1 MGVQAHKT
9 EYRVLHLVL
18 ISAQI
23 DHLDDLGTLLGYLP
37 MFLLALRRIRIVNV
51 LAAGDLLQVLVEPD
65 YLVLRLCRLSA
76 DFLPLLMEN
85 LVTQGPLPV
94 VLDTGWGRQELAQ
107 GRFPAI

>member
-1 MGVQAHKT
+1 
-9 EYRVLHLVL
+9 VLHIVL

-23 DHLDDLGTLLGYLP
+23 DHLDDLGTLLGNLP
-37 MFLLALRRIRIVNV
+37 MFLLALRRIRVVDV

-65 YLVLRLCRLSA
+65 YLVLGLCRLSTYL
-76 DFLPLLMEN
+76 LPLLMEN
-85 LVTQGPLPV
+85 LIAQGPLAV